1 MSGVSLAGLA
11 VVVALLT
18 VVVRQYKAE
27 YGMAVGIAGGI
38 LLLLLVVAQM
48 SGLFDALSEMIG
60 RAGIQQEWL
69 ALLLKALGICYVT
82 QFAADCCRDAGE
94 SALASKAELAGRVAV
109 VVLALP
115 VLTQLLENI
124 VGMLA

>member
-1 MSGVSLAGLA
+1 VSGVSLAGLA

-115 VLTQLLENI
+115 MLTQLLENI

>member
-115 VLTQLLENI
+115 MLTQLLENI